1 MKQTLRV
8 SIFLPFL
15 LLSGDPSR
23 SLSVRL
29 AYEPA
34 AVPPAAFPQP
44 YYIVIRLVT
53 YARAGP
59 GEHPTEL
66 LMASLC
72 FFPVCQTWSVVER
85 ERERER
91 EKDWSRRLRKGRRS
105 TNGSSPVVDVSS
117 NDYDEQRDEEAR
129 GCGASEGHLP
139 SQVNWP

>member
-1 MKQTLRV
+1 MRKETSIRRERSEPSDRVETNACTSEVILKMSTERMKQTLRV

-91 EKDWSRRLRKGRRS
+91 ERLVPQAAKG
-105 TNGSSPVVDVSS
+105 TTINK
-117 NDYDEQRDEEAR
+117 
-129 GCGASEGHLP
+129 
-139 SQVNWP
+139 W